1 MLAIGRALMAEPR
14 LLLVDELSLGLM
26 PKMVDVCIDALLK
39 LRDDGMAIVLV
50 EQNTARALAIADMVC
65 VLSSGSVVFA
75 GSAREAREDRELLT
89 RFLGLSERRRA

>member
-1 MLAIGRALMAEPR
+1 
-14 LLLVDELSLGLM
+14 
-26 PKMVDVCIDALLK
+26 
-39 LRDDGMAIVLV
+39 
-50 EQNTARALAIADMVC
+50 MVC